1 MSYIDVAERYIKL
14 KKQGRNYF
22 GLCPFHEEKTPSFSV
37 NPENGLWFCWGC
49 GEKGNIYHLIERM
62 ESVKFPEAVEIAKG
76 YGIDP
81 PDNFKEKS
89 AFKNK
94 DGQVRFA
101 DKEEKTA
108 FKADNEVNVM
118 ENEKEPDYD
127 NADYDN
133 AAAEDYN
140 PEINNIEEPHAPS
153 VLFRIVSCHL
163 RRRKYTW
170 PFFYLPLCLLPER
183 VF

>member
-1 MSYIDVAERYIKL
+1 MSYIDAAERYIKL

-37 NPENGLWFCWGC
+37 NPDNGVWFCWGC

-89 AFKNK
+89 AILIKIKINSSVKSKNK
-94 DGQVRFA
+94 LLNTY
-101 DKEEKTA
+101 ES
-108 FKADNEVNVM
+108 
-118 ENEKEPDYD
+118 
-127 NADYDN
+127 
-133 AAAEDYN
+133 
-140 PEINNIEEPHAPS
+140 INIM
-153 VLFRIVSCHL
+153 
-163 RRRKYTW
+163 
-170 PFFYLPLCLLPER
+170 
-183 VF
+183 